1 MQEFPLQIG
10 GEILSETSSS
20 SALYKKT
27 VGMAQN
33 VNAEIIAI
41 GTEIL
46 LGEITDT
53 NSVHIARVLRDMGV
67 NLYFMTSVGDN
78 EQRIADAI
86 RIALTRAQVVITCG
100 GLGPTVD
107 DMTRQSVA
115 AATERGLTFHQDLL
129 DKIAERFAG
138 FRVQMTENNR
148 RQAYL
153 PDDAIVI
160 ENPVG
165 TAPSFI
171 VEHGDKVVIS
181 LPGVPREMKYLL
193 AERVVPYLRER
204 YDLGS
209 GVIKA
214 RVLRTAGIGESAL
227 DTAIG
232 DELLQASNPTVGLAA
247 HAGQVDVRIT
257 VKADSV
263 EEADRM
269 IAQVEAQL
277 RERIGAHVFGV
288 DEEQIED
295 VLARSLNDRQ
305 MRLAISE
312 TGIGAAISEQVKKTP
327 LASRVLAMTEIH
339 ASPGDLRHALSMNDA
354 VPIRALAERAAEA
367 VSKVSS
373 ATVGI
378 AVVSYPDMDEHHAD
392 REEGT
397 AIAVYLDGNLR
408 SRAYGFG
415 GQAETAK
422 SWASTWAMSMA
433 WRMLKEAFHDDK
445 PG

>member
-1 MQEFPLQIG
+1 M
-10 GEILSETSSS
+10 T
-20 SALYKKT
+20 
-27 VGMAQN
+27 QN
-33 VNAEIIAI
+33 VNAEVIAI
-41 GTEIL
+41 GTELL

-53 NSVHIARVLRDMGV
+53 NSVHIARTLRDIGV
-67 NLYFMTSVGDN
+67 NLYFMTTVGDN

-86 RIALTRAQVVITCG
+86 RIALSRAQVVITCG

-107 DMTRQSVA
+107 DMTRQAVA

-129 DKIAERFAG
+129 DRIAERFAG
-138 FRVQMTENNR
+138 FRVKMTENNR

-153 PDDAIVI
+153 PDNAIVI

-171 VEHGDKVVIS
+171 VEYGDKVVIS

-204 YDLGS
+204 FNLGS

-227 DTAIG
+227 DAAIG
-232 DELLQASNPTVGLAA
+232 DALLQASNPTVGLAA

-257 VKADSV
+257 AKADS
-263 EEADRM
+263 EKTADRM
-269 IAQVEAQL
+269 IADVEARL
-277 RERIGAHVFGV
+277 REKIGAYVFGV

-295 VLARSLNDRQ
+295 VLVRSLKAHHV
-305 MRLAISE
+305 RLALSE
-312 TGIGAAISEQVKKTP
+312 TGIGGAISERIKLTQSAEQV
-327 LASRVLAMTEIH
+327 LASSEIH
-339 ASPGDLRHALSMNDA
+339 RHPDELRRQLSAASDL
-354 VPIRALAERAAEA
+354 PIRELAERAAEA
-367 VSKVSS
+367 AAKAANTSL
-373 ATVGI
+373 GI
-378 AVVSYPDMDEHHAD
+378 AVVSYPEMDEHHAD

-397 AIAVYLDGNLR
+397 AIAVYLDGGLR

-433 WRMLKEAFHDDK
+433 WRMLKETFPD
-445 PG
+445 G